1 MLPCYCFRLWCAVE
15 SYKGRVCSS
24 CPQQLVQVPGNQLVC
39 GLWEELRQLQVGTLR
54 YNTVQHSTVQYS
66 TGSYRWA
73 QFRQGEVALQIIL

>member
-39 GLWEELRQLQVGTLR
+39 GLWEELRQLQVGTLQ
-54 YNTVQHSTVQYS
+54 YSTVQHRQLQVGTVQ
-66 TGSYRWA
+66 TNNI
-73 QFRQGEVALQIIL
+73 VKITTKCC